1 MLAIGAVPTTDMQR
15 WLGPNMQWWLGSG
28 PSGHWTLAP
37 LSLVCHCLHDM
48 LAAVPNLPQTDMQP
62 RVPPKPDSLARL
74 EPNATDMRPTP
85 KRPHGQHELR
95 QPKISLL
102 GFAILL
108 GKWANM
114 NFLTTGSMSKNTAI
128 HGALDLDVV
137 DTGH

>member
-1 MLAIGAVPTTDMQR
+1 
-15 WLGPNMQWWLGSG
+15 
-28 PSGHWTLAP
+28 
-37 LSLVCHCLHDM
+37 M

-62 RVPPKPDSLARL
+62 RVLPKPNSLARL
-74 EPNATDMRPTP
+74 EPNATDRRPTP

-114 NFLTTGSMSKNTAI
+114 NFVTTGGMGKNTAI